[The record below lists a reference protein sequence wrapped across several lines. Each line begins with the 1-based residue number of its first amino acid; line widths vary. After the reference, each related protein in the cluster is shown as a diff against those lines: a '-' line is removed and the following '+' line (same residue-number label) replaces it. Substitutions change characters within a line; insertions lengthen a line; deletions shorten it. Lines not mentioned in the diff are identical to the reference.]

1 MTDVVLDT
9 DDPEVLITQLL
20 APPFAHDPYPV
31 ASRLRELAPMFRSE
45 LGLWYASDY
54 ASCQDVFR
62 SPSVGQGFNTTRIEQ
77 DPRFAHSDSLK
88 MFGRMI
94 PFMDPPDHT
103 RIRQILAPYFTP
115 RAIEASRPYTQA
127 LVDRLLD
134 DMEAKGGGDLVADF
148 AENVPVAVMC
158 QLLGGMGDTDQAQC
172 RDWADGL
179 VEAVHPV
186 CTEEMMRHADDA
198 AVGFSEY
205 FRALIAAGDGDRD
218 DLMGRLITARADGTL
233 DEDEFLATATTL
245 VGAAYHNTRNH
256 IATGI
261 YTLLQHPDQLA
272 KLRADPSLARAANEE
287 VLRYE
292 PPVQVTLPRVAL
304 VDTKIGEIEL
314 AAGEQV
320 SGFISGAARD
330 PARYERPDEFDIT
343 RVDGGSLALA
353 FGVHSCIGAAMARL
367 EGEVAIGSFFRRFS
381 EVTLL
386 DPEPALDEPG
396 LPLTRGFTSIR
407 VEVSA

>member
-1 MTDVVLDT
+1 MTGRVAPDVVGA
-9 DDPEVLITQLL
+9 DDPESLVGALM
-20 APPFAHDPYPV
+20 APPFPSDPYPV

-45 LGLWYASDY
+45 LGLWYASDF

-62 SPSVGQGFNTTRIEQ
+62 SPNVGQGFNTTRIEQ
-77 DPRFAHSDSLK
+77 DPRFEHSDSLK

-134 DMEAKGGGDLVADF
+134 DMAAKGGGDLVADF

-205 FRALIAAGDGDRD
+205 FRALIAAGDGDGD
-218 DLMGRLITARADGTL
+218 DLMGRLITARAERHARRGRVPRHRDHARRRG
-233 DEDEFLATATTL
+233 
-245 VGAAYHNTRNH
+245 VP
-256 IATGI
+256 
-261 YTLLQHPDQLA
+261 QHPQPHRDGDLH
-272 KLRADPSLARAANEE
+272 DAAA
-287 VLRYE
+287 
-292 PPVQVTLPRVAL
+292 PRRSSRSCAPTRRSRVPR
-304 VDTKIGEIEL
+304 TKRCC
-314 AAGEQV
+314 AT
-320 SGFISGAARD
+320 S
-330 PARYERPDEFDIT
+330 
-343 RVDGGSLALA
+343 
-353 FGVHSCIGAAMARL
+353 
-367 EGEVAIGSFFRRFS
+367 RRC
-381 EVTLL
+381 
-386 DPEPALDEPG
+386 
-396 LPLTRGFTSIR
+396 R
-407 VEVSA
+407 